1 MMYKTNIIVLVFE
14 QQRNKVVIWDD
25 HEKKKRTEITFN
37 KNQIIN
43 NVKLRKD
50 MMVVVLNEKAF
61 IFNFVSLKLIEQ
73 VETFP
78 NPLGLVALSQAEKPA
93 SKIICLPS
101 LEKGHLKVLNFV
113 VDKSIDLQIMA
124 HDNTEIGAIAVN
136 NDGTLIASA
145 SIRGHIIKIYST
157 DGGDLVQ
164 ELKRGNS
171 KADISGLVFHPTQH
185 IIACTSS
192 NKSIH
197 LFEISKAID
206 KCIQMR
212 QYGFTN
218 KDLQKNVEAKNTK
231 SG

>member
-1 MMYKTNIIVLVFE
+1 MYKTNIIVIVFE
-14 QQRNKVVIWDD
+14 AQRNKVVIWDD

-37 KNQIIN
+37 KNQFIN

-50 MMVVVLNEKAF
+50 MMVVVLSEKAF

-73 VETFP
+73 VETYP
-78 NPLGLVALSQAEKPA
+78 NPLGLVALSAAEKPA
-93 SKIICLPS
+93 SKIICLPADK
-101 LEKGHLKVLNFV
+101 KGELKVLNFV
-113 VDKSIDLQIMA
+113 VDKSIDLNIMA
-124 HDNTEIGAIAVN
+124 HDQTEIGAIAVN

-145 SIRGHIIKIYST
+145 SIRGHIIKIFST

-171 KADISGLVFHPTQH
+171 KADIGDLVFHPSSH

-197 LFEISKAID
+197 MFEISKAVD

-212 QYGFTN
+212 
-218 KDLQKNVEAKNTK
+218 
-231 SG
+231 

>member
-1 MMYKTNIIVLVFE
+1 
-14 QQRNKVVIWDD
+14 
-25 HEKKKRTEITFN
+25 
-37 KNQIIN
+37 
-43 NVKLRKD
+43 
-50 MMVVVLNEKAF
+50 
-61 IFNFVSLKLIEQ
+61 
-73 VETFP
+73 
-78 NPLGLVALSQAEKPA
+78 
-93 SKIICLPS
+93 
-101 LEKGHLKVLNFV
+101 
-113 VDKSIDLQIMA
+113 MA

-145 SIRGHIIKIYST
+145 SVRGHIIKIFST

-171 KADISGLVFHPTQH
+171 KADISGIVFHPTQH

-206 KCIQMR
+206 KCIQLR

-218 KDLQKNVEAKNTK
+218 KDLAKNVEAKNSK

>member
-1 MMYKTNIIVLVFE
+1 
-14 QQRNKVVIWDD
+14 
-25 HEKKKRTEITFN
+25 
-37 KNQIIN
+37 
-43 NVKLRKD
+43 
-50 MMVVVLNEKAF
+50 MVVVLAEKSF

-78 NPLGLVALSQAEKPA
+78 NPLGLVALSAAEKPA

-101 LEKGHLKVLNFV
+101 TEKGQLKVLNYGKYNLYWHTSV
-113 VDKSIDLQIMA
+113 VDKSIDLNIMA
-124 HDNTEIGAIAVN
+124 HDNTEIGAMAVN

-145 SIRGHIIKIYST
+145 SIRGHIIKIFST

-171 KADISGLVFHPTQH
+171 KADISGIVFHPTQH
-185 IIACTSS
+185 LIACTSS

-206 KCIQMR
+206 KCIQLR

-218 KDLQKNVEAKNTK
+218 KDLAKNVEAKNSK